1 MGLCIIMLGGRIA
14 LLLNNQKNILDGQV
28 PKKRRPLV
36 LISQENNLVHLVL
49 SYLTTWTITHRLL
62 A

>member
-1 MGLCIIMLGGRIA
+1 MHYHFRKIA
-14 LLLNNQKNILDGQV
+14 LLLNNQQNSLDGQV

-36 LISQENNLVHLVL
+36 SISQENNLVHLVQ
-49 SYLTTWTITHRLL
+49 SYLTTWTVL